1 MSKITP
7 EKNKKTISGLH
18 LKLIGL
24 VIKQLSSNVGNFSL
38 PVMHI
43 SKCSQKTWRTAGGR
57 EQTLD
62 DRELDAVLVEAVD

>member
-7 EKNKKTISGLH
+7 EKKTKNQTISGLH

-43 SKCSQKTWRTAGGR
+43 SKCSQKPG
-57 EQTLD
+57 EQQEGENKL
-62 DRELDAVLVEAVD
+62 